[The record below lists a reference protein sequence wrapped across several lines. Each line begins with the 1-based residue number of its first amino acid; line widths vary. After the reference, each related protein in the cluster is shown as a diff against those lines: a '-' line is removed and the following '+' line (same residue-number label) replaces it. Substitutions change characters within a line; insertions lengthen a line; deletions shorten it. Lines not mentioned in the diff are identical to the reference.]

1 MIEYIKSQKEKKMG
15 SDWNDSRN
23 NYNENGDQDYAFN
36 TVGKNGKPKT
46 IGWSIASLTTGLVS
60 VFTSFFGW
68 SGLILGIAAIIFAV
82 ISRRSLG
89 YFDGKTILGLILGI
103 HGILIGI
110 TVIVLIFTLDEE
122 KKRIIMD
129 YIKEMFMTTEE

>member
-1 MIEYIKSQKEKKMG
+1 MG

-60 VFTSFFGW
+60 VLTSFFGW

-122 KKRIIMD
+122 KKKIIMD
-129 YIKEMFMTTEE
+129 YIKEMFRTTEE

>member
-1 MIEYIKSQKEKKMG
+1 MG

-46 IGWSIASLTTGLVS
+46 IGWSIASLATGLVS
-60 VFTSFFGW
+60 VFTSFLGW

-82 ISRRSLG
+82 ISRRTLG

-110 TVIVLIFTLDEE
+110 TVMVLIFTLDEE
-122 KKRIIMD
+122 KKKIIMD
-129 YIKEMFMTTEE
+129 YIKEMFKTTEV